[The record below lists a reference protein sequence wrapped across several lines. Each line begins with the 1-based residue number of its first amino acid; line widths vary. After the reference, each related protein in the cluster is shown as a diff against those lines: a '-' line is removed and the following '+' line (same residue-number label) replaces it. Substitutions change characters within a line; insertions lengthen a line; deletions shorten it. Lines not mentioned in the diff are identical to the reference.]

1 MEKKEKV
8 TQKVFR
14 VLQED
19 APVLE
24 LPELHL
30 QNVLAS
36 LKQGDDLK
44 VIFFNQTQ
52 SLSGSIPCIG
62 ILLQKQ
68 GPVLQIIYPYV
79 LVFEQAERGDTED
92 IISLFPYTG
101 TDLTAFKGE
110 ATADGILHIN
120 ADTINNGYILYS
132 GLSNQV
138 MVTRYISE
146 LENVVKYL
154 EPNNIN

>member
-8 TQKVFR
+8 TQKVIR

-68 GPVLQIIYPYV
+68 GPVLQII
-79 LVFEQAERGDTED
+79 
-92 IISLFPYTG
+92 
-101 TDLTAFKGE
+101 
-110 ATADGILHIN
+110 
-120 ADTINNGYILYS
+120 
-132 GLSNQV
+132 
-138 MVTRYISE
+138 
-146 LENVVKYL
+146 
-154 EPNNIN
+154 

>member
-14 VLQED
+14 VLQGD
-19 APVLE
+19 VPVLE

-30 QNVLAS
+30 QNVLTS

-101 TDLTAFKGE
+101 TDFTAFKGE
-110 ATADGILHIN
+110 ATADGILYIN
-120 ADTINNGYILYS
+120 ADNINNGYILYS

-146 LENVVKYL
+146 LEHVVKYL
-154 EPNNIN
+154 EPDSIN